1 MSAQGVI
8 SSDDVI
14 AAQHG
19 DESAFNRLVAA
30 SRNTIASI
38 ALAITRDLD
47 ASEEITQQVFINCWQ
62 KLHTLKNAASFL
74 PWVRQSA
81 RYAAYNYLRD
91 NRLADRVGG
100 EEADALFAAYC

>member
-47 ASEEITQQVFINCWQ
+47 ASEEITQQVFINFWQ
-62 KLHTLKNAASFL
+62 KLHTTTWPGIRDSYNRKIIGKILKI
-74 PWVRQSA
+74 
-81 RYAAYNYLRD
+81 
-91 NRLADRVGG
+91 
-100 EEADALFAAYC
+100 